1 MKLSYSIL
9 YVEDIEKTIKFYQDA
24 FNLKHRFTHE
34 SGDYAEME
42 TGETTLAFC
51 SHKLADNILNT
62 PYQKTSLETKP
73 LGSQLTFAPIDVKK
87 AYEKAVANGA
97 KSISKPEIKP
107 WNFEV
112 AIVRDCNG
120 HIVEL
125 AKNLN
130 L

>member
-9 YVEDIEKTIKFYQDA
+9 YVEDIQRTIRFYQEA
-24 FNLKHRFTHE
+24 FGLKHKFTHE
-34 SGDYAEME
+34 SGDYAEMD

-51 SHKLADNILNT
+51 SHGLADMILKM
-62 PYQKTSLETKP
+62 PYKKASQDEAP
-73 LGSQLTFAPIDVKK
+73 LGSQITFAPDNVKEAYKK
-87 AYEKAVANGA
+87 AIDSGA
-97 KSISKPEIKP
+97 KSISEPEVKP

-112 AIVRDCNG
+112 AVLRDFDG

-130 L
+130 Q